1 MVHVQGGDGIVL
13 NLKLP
18 SLYIYIVDGGI
29 SLLANNL
36 LMAIPVAVSKTYLLY
51 VVGLFLP
58 NRLV

>member
-1 MVHVQGGDGIVL
+1 MVHVQGSDGIVL

-36 LMAIPVAVSKTYLLY
+36 LMAIPVALSKTYLLY
-51 VVGLFLP
+51 VGVAVFTQ
-58 NRLV
+58 

>member
-1 MVHVQGGDGIVL
+1 MQGSDGIVL

-36 LMAIPVAVSKTYLLY
+36 LMAIPVALSKTYLLY
-51 VVGLFLP
+51 VGGAVFTQ
-58 NRLV
+58 

>member
-1 MVHVQGGDGIVL
+1 MQGSDGIVL

-36 LMAIPVAVSKTYLLY
+36 LMAIPVA
-51 VVGLFLP
+51 
-58 NRLV
+58 